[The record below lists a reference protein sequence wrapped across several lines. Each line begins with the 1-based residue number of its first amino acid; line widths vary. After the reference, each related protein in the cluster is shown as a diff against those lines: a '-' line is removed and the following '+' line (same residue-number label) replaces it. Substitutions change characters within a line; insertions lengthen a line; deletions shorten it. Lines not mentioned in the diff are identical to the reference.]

1 MSKNILN
8 ILVVSASSLPLAR
21 KIRDKYQGKTI
32 IYCREADN
40 DVEPFT
46 SFEELAGDLFNK
58 SEAMLRTSKV
68 STRTRQSSALTV
80 PANMS
85 CRYYPAISA
94 GRMS

>member
-1 MSKNILN
+1 MQQQVNIMSKNILN

-58 SEAMLRTSKV
+58 SEAMVFIGADGHLRTEHRSV
-68 STRTRQSSALTV
+68 RQ
-80 PANMS
+80 
-85 CRYYPAISA
+85 
-94 GRMS
+94 

>member
-58 SEAMLRTSKV
+58 SGSDGLYRGDGAFAVRSI
-68 STRTRQSSALTV
+68 A
-80 PANMS
+80 P
-85 CRYYPAISA
+85 
-94 GRMS
+94 